1 MIYLT
6 LMVILAVLT
15 LLDAFTTVV
24 GLRVG
29 CVELNPLVGLW
40 GVELWVVFRMF
51 LLGCMLT
58 TFLVGYRFCSKFFPK
73 GVWMLGATLFMLN
86 VYIGTVVFLGLMV
99 LYLHLIVLWL
109 LIH

>member
-1 MIYLT
+1 MVYLV
-6 LMVILAVLT
+6 LMVTFAVLT
-15 LLDAFTTVV
+15 ILDAFTTVV

-40 GVELWVVFRMF
+40 GVELWVVFRML

-58 TFLVGYRFCSKFFPK
+58 TFFVGYRYCSKFFPK
-73 GVWMLGATLFMLN
+73 GVWMLGATMLMLN

-99 LYLHLIVLWL
+99 LYLQLTILYL